1 MSNDRRREKHMSEQD
16 YQVLLVT
23 DNDQDARFLEYA
35 LRKDSRATFVPLR
48 AQDLG
53 EAMKLLATRPIDA
66 VVLDS
71 ALPDTN
77 CVETCLKIHS
87 SDATMPIIATQET
100 ADEGQAKDILTAG
113 AQDVLLKQEC
123 AGGNLSR
130 AIRFA
135 VKRAKAVRELSASES
150 LLQSVL
156 QNVNEGVIVA
166 GRNEKLLLVNPAAR
180 ELLGIGSAAG
190 LPTDIFGMYEPDTVT
205 RIRDRERP
213 MARAI
218 RGETLN
224 DLEIFHR
231 NPNAPNGRFLSV
243 SGRPLKDAA
252 GNITGGI
259 VSFRDVTGRKRVE
272 DELAH
277 LSLHDGLTGIPNR
290 AFFLETLRKSVAR
303 ARRAESRVAVLLLDL
318 DRFKQVNDRLGHEF
332 GNALLVDVARR
343 LTDGLRAGDFVAR
356 LGGDEFVILFENF
369 GHDEHAAGLAD
380 KITDVL
386 APVFRLE
393 GQEVSVSAS
402 IGISTFPECGD
413 DAGSLMKTADVAMY
427 RAKESGRNTYHFY
440 SRSVHAEMSR
450 RSQLEADL
458 REAMRQ
464 DHFDLEY
471 QPIADLRNGRIA
483 AVEALL
489 RWNHSDH
496 GQVRPLEFIPILE
509 ATGLMN
515 RVGEWVL
522 ASACAQVKEW
532 QRTLNRPD
540 LGVAVNLSYQQLLH
554 RRIVDQ
560 VHRILTNAG
569 LEASM
574 LTVEINEATVLENP
588 RVVREQLQLL
598 AREGVRIALDDFG
611 TGYSSLQAIRQLPL
625 STIKID
631 RSLVM
636 SLPTDPE
643 DVAVVDAVLRFAEDL
658 DLEVIAEGVEAQAQL
673 DFLAER
679 GCALGQGY
687 LISPPLPVAA
697 VDSFVSTNWRAA

>member
-1 MSNDRRREKHMSEQD
+1 MSEQD

-48 AQDLG
+48 AQDVG

-71 ALPDTN
+71 TLPDTN

-100 ADEGQAKDILTAG
+100 ADENQAKDILTAG

-135 VKRAKAVRELSASES
+135 VKRAKAVRDLAASES

-190 LPTDIFGMYEPDTVT
+190 LPTDIFGMYEQDTVT

-243 SGRPLKDAA
+243 SGRPLKDGA
-252 GNITGGI
+252 GKITGGI

-303 ARRAESRVAVLLLDL
+303 GRRAESRVAVLLLDL
-318 DRFKQVNDRLGHEF
+318 DRFKQINDRLGHEF
-332 GNALLVDVARR
+332 GDALLVDVARR

-471 QPIADLRNGRIA
+471 QPIADLRSGRIA

-489 RWNHSDH
+489 RWNHPDH

-625 STIKID
+625 SSIKVD

-697 VDSFVSTNWRAA
+697 VDSFVATNWRAA